1 MRIKLKDDR
10 TIEFLDESGSINTN
24 DVMVQYLTVEF
35 ETPPTKDESLWVK
48 FYSSQWMYTNEILFS
63 EEQSRYV
70 LLIPQEI
77 LSVPGEWRIQL
88 FVRLYST
95 TDETKYITQ
104 RSSVVAAFTVQNGL
118 PLENGALVNNATIG
132 NLYNEAKQAVVQ
144 TQEAATEAAEAVTNV
159 TNIINT
165 AKVGFRYDEESEELT
180 LTVFTEPVA

>member
-24 DVMVQYLTVEF
+24 DVMVQYFMVEF

-48 FYSSQWMYTNEILFS
+48 FYSSQWVYTNEILFS
-63 EEQSRYV
+63 EEQSKYV
-70 LLIPQEI
+70 LLIPQEV
-77 LSVPGEWRIQL
+77 LSVPGEWNMQL

-95 TDETKYITQ
+95 TDPTKYIIQ
-104 RSSVVAAFTVQNGL
+104 RSSMVAVFTVQNGL
-118 PLENGALVNNATIG
+118 PLENGVLVNNATIG
-132 NLYNEAKQAVVQ
+132 NLYNDAKQAVAQ
-144 TQEAATEAAEAVTNV
+144 TQEAATEAAAAVTNV

-165 AKVGFRYDEESEELT
+165 AKVGFRYDEKSEELT